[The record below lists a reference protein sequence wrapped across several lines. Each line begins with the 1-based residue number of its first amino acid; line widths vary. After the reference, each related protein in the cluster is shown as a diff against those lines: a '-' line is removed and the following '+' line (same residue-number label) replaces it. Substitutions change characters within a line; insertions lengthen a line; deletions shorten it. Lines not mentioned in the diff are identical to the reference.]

1 MSSFDDI
8 INKCKKDWDCPEL
21 MDAAASAQKPRLPFS
36 SPQLNYSTYGG
47 IPRNM
52 ITEFFGNPQ
61 GGKSTTA
68 VDICKNSIEIFQKE
82 FEDRIISLQEKASAG
97 DKSALVS
104 IEELQE
110 IGPKKVLYID
120 LEHSFDSKWA
130 HTLGIDNTEIEVMQ
144 PPNIAAEDI
153 LQKVQELIESGQVGL
168 LVLDSIPSL
177 VTKSEL
183 EKKYGERTVSALAG
197 LMTIFLRKI
206 VPLLAR
212 YECTMLLINQV
223 RDNMDNPYVV
233 STPGGQAIKFYSAL
247 RILFKIGTPVDFL
260 GNDLPASAENPAG
273 YKITAKLVKQK
284 SAPNDRR
291 NGEYYLM
298 SQSGIRVDIDFCQLA
313 MKKYGIIK
321 KGGAWMTMLDPRTRE
336 PLIDAENKPVKLN
349 GFAKVLEYVQQ
360 HPDYFETLKQVIME
374 DIEANGISEGI
385 SV

>member
-1 MSSFDDI
+1 MPNFDDI
-8 INKCKKDWDCPEL
+8 INKCKKEWECPEL

-52 ITEFFGNPQ
+52 ITEFFGNPG
-61 GGKSTTA
+61 GGKTTSA
-68 VDICKNSIEIFQKE
+68 VDICKNTIGIFQSE
-82 FEDRIISLQEKASAG
+82 FEDKIVKLQEKAAAG
-97 DKSALVS
+97 DKAALVS

-110 IGPKKVLYID
+110 LGPKKVLYID
-120 LEHSFDSKWA
+120 LEHSFDAKWA
-130 HTLGIDNTEIEVMQ
+130 HTLGIDNSEIEVMQ
-144 PPNIAAEDI
+144 PPNVAAEEI
-153 LQKVQELIESGQVGL
+153 LQRVQEIIETGQVGL
-168 LVLDSIPSL
+168 IVLDSLPSL

-183 EKKYGERTVSALAG
+183 EKKFGERTVSALAG
-197 LMTIFLRKI
+197 LLTIFLRKI

-223 RDNMDNPYVV
+223 RDNMDNPYVIN
-233 STPGGQAIKFYSAL
+233 TPGGQAVKFYSAL

-273 YKITAKLVKQK
+273 YKVTAKLIKQK

-298 SQSGIRVDIDFCQLA
+298 SQSGIRIDIDFCQLA

-321 KGGAWMTMLDPRTRE
+321 KGGAWMTMLDPVTRE
-336 PLIDAENKPVKLN
+336 PLIDAEGKPVKLN

-360 HPDYFETLKQVIME
+360 HPDYFEALKTVIMN
-374 DIEANGISEGI
+374 DIEENGLAGG
-385 SV
+385 V

>member
-1 MSSFDDI
+1 MPNFDDI
-8 INKCKKDWDCPEL
+8 INKCKKEWECPEL

-52 ITEFFGNPQ
+52 ITEFFGNPG
-61 GGKSTTA
+61 GGKTTSA
-68 VDICKNSIEIFQKE
+68 VDICKNTIGIFQSE
-82 FEDRIISLQEKASAG
+82 FEDKIVKLQEKAAAG
-97 DKSALVS
+97 DKAALVS

-110 IGPKKVLYID
+110 LGPKKVLYID
-120 LEHSFDSKWA
+120 LEHSFDAKWA
-130 HTLGIDNTEIEVMQ
+130 HTLGIDNSEIEVMQ
-144 PPNIAAEDI
+144 PPNVAAEEI
-153 LQKVQELIESGQVGL
+153 LQRVQELIETGQVGL
-168 LVLDSIPSL
+168 IVLDSLPSL

-197 LMTIFLRKI
+197 LLTIFLRKI

-223 RDNMDNPYVV
+223 RDNMDNPYVIN
-233 STPGGQAIKFYSAL
+233 TPGGQAVKFYSAL

-273 YKITAKLVKQK
+273 YKVTAKLIKQK

-298 SQSGIRVDIDFCQLA
+298 SQSGIRIDIDFCQLA

-321 KGGAWMTMLDPRTRE
+321 KGGAWMTMLDPVTRE
-336 PLIDAENKPVKLN
+336 PLIDAEGKPVKLN

-360 HPDYFETLKQVIME
+360 HPDYFEVLKTVIMN
-374 DIEANGISEGI
+374 DIEENGLAGG
-385 SV
+385 V

>member
-1 MSSFDDI
+1 MPNFDDI
-8 INKCKKDWDCPEL
+8 INKCKKEWECPEL

-52 ITEFFGNPQ
+52 ITEFFGNPG
-61 GGKSTTA
+61 GGKTTSA
-68 VDICKNSIEIFQKE
+68 VDICKNTIGIFQNE
-82 FEDRIISLQEKASAG
+82 FEDKIVKLQEKAAAG
-97 DKSALVS
+97 DKAALVS

-110 IGPKKVLYID
+110 LGPKKVLYID
-120 LEHSFDSKWA
+120 LEHSFDAKWA
-130 HTLGIDNTEIEVMQ
+130 HTLGIDNSEIEVMQ
-144 PPNIAAEDI
+144 PPNVAAEEI
-153 LQKVQELIESGQVGL
+153 LQRVQEIIETGQVGL
-168 LVLDSIPSL
+168 IVLDSLPSL

-183 EKKYGERTVSALAG
+183 EKKFGERTVSALAG
-197 LMTIFLRKI
+197 LLTIFLRKI

-223 RDNMDNPYVV
+223 RDNMDNPYVIN
-233 STPGGQAIKFYSAL
+233 TPGGQAVKFYSAL

-273 YKITAKLVKQK
+273 YKVTAKLIKQK

-298 SQSGIRVDIDFCQLA
+298 SQSGIRIDIDFCQLA

-321 KGGAWMTMLDPRTRE
+321 KGGAWMTMLDPVTRE
-336 PLIDAENKPVKLN
+336 PLIDAEGKPVKLN

-360 HPDYFETLKQVIME
+360 HPDYFEALKTVIMN
-374 DIEANGISEGI
+374 DIEENGLSGGI
-385 SV
+385 

>member
-1 MSSFDDI
+1 MASFEDI
-8 INKCKKDWDCPEL
+8 INKCKKDWECPEL

-82 FEDRIISLQEKASAG
+82 FEDKIIALQDKAAAG
-97 DKSALVS
+97 DKSALVA

-110 IGPKKVLYID
+110 LGPKKVLYID
-120 LEHSFDSKWA
+120 LEHSFDAKWA
-130 HTLGIDNTEIEVMQ
+130 HILGIDNTEIEVMQ

-153 LQKVQELIESGQVGL
+153 LQKVQEIIESGQVGL
-168 LVLDSIPSL
+168 IVLDSIPSL

-183 EKKYGERTVSALAG
+183 EKKFGERTVSALAG

-321 KGGAWMTMLDPRTRE
+321 KGGAWMTMLDPRTKE
-336 PLIDAENKPVKLN
+336 PLLDETGKPIKLN

-360 HPDYFETLKQVIME
+360 NPEYFETLKQVIME
-374 DIEANGISEGI
+374 DIEANGLSEVA

>member
-1 MSSFDDI
+1 MPNFDDI
-8 INKCKKDWDCPEL
+8 INKCKKEWECPEL

-52 ITEFFGNPQ
+52 ITEFFGNPG
-61 GGKSTTA
+61 GGKTTSA
-68 VDICKNSIEIFQKE
+68 VDICKNTIGIFQSE
-82 FEDRIISLQEKASAG
+82 FEDKIVKLQEKAAAG
-97 DKSALVS
+97 DKAALVS

-110 IGPKKVLYID
+110 LGPKKVLYID
-120 LEHSFDSKWA
+120 LEHSFDAKWA
-130 HTLGIDNTEIEVMQ
+130 HTLGIDNSEIEVMQ
-144 PPNIAAEDI
+144 PPNVAAEEI
-153 LQKVQELIESGQVGL
+153 LQRVQELIETGQVGL
-168 LVLDSIPSL
+168 IVLDSLPSL

-197 LMTIFLRKI
+197 LLTIFLRKI

-223 RDNMDNPYVV
+223 RDNMDNPYVIN
-233 STPGGQAIKFYSAL
+233 TPGGQAVKFYSAL

-273 YKITAKLVKQK
+273 YKVTAKLIKQK

-298 SQSGIRVDIDFCQLA
+298 SQSGIRIDIDFCQLA

-321 KGGAWMTMLDPRTRE
+321 KGGAWMTMLDPVTRE
-336 PLIDAENKPVKLN
+336 PLIDAEGKPVKLN

-360 HPDYFETLKQVIME
+360 HPDYFEALKTVIMN
-374 DIEANGISEGI
+374 DIEENGLAGG
-385 SV
+385 V